1 MNYGNIV
8 NILQSQEKCDIR
20 KEKQCTKINL
30 VRVKNWNT
38 TVPFTVP
45 IHTTTSI
52 LLQFLKTLNFYFPGT
67 TFYLNNN
74 YESEKNMKN
83 IKCQWL
89 SN

>member
-30 VRVKNWNT
+30 VSVKIGT
-38 TVPFTVP
+38 LPFTVP
-45 IHTTTSI
+45 IHATTSI
-52 LLQFLKTLNFYFPGT
+52 LLQFVKTLNFYFPGT

-74 YESEKNMKN
+74 YESETNMKN